1 MANSLPSSTNPPY
14 QTLVGGITL
23 VHTPVIPYYG
33 YMIDSSDDL
42 RVVELFAGVGGF
54 RLGFDRAGGFKTIY
68 ANDFDSWCKK
78 TYDGY
83 FGDGAMD
90 LRDIQTVHESEI
102 PDCDV
107 LTAGFPCQPF
117 SKIGKLHGFA
127 DARGTLFWDVLRILK
142 AKRPKAFVLENVANL
157 VKHDG
162 GYTFERIRDG
172 LENELGYTVYYQV
185 LNSKDYGLPQDRKRI
200 YMVGFRDDV
209 AFQFPQAVELKKHV
223 KDILEKEPVHDF
235 YYMSQK
241 YMDGLEKH
249 RQRHEAKGHGF
260 GYRVLDPEGI
270 STTCVVGNMG
280 RERNL
285 IKDTPRHGAVNR
297 AGSELNSEGIR
308 KLTVREYARLQGF
321 PDDYEFSDKVTV
333 AYKQIGN
340 AVSVS
345 VAEAVARELKKS
357 LNLALAAETSVP
369 SAHALSFKK
378 TALAVGS

>member
-1 MANSLPSSTNPPY
+1 MQSK
-14 QTLVGGITL
+14 
-23 VHTPVIPYYG
+23 
-33 YMIDSSDDL
+33 DDTQQFT
-42 RVVELFAGVGGF
+42 VAELFAGVGGF
-54 RLGFDRAGGFKTIY
+54 TIGFRNAGFKTIY

-83 FGDGAMD
+83 FGEGAMD
-90 LRDIQTVHESEI
+90 LRDIQTVDEKEI
-102 PDCDV
+102 PDCDI

-142 AKRPKAFVLENVANL
+142 EKQPKAFVLENVANL
-157 VKHDG
+157 MKHDKG
-162 GYTFERIRDG
+162 NTFERIRDG
-172 LENELGYTVYYQV
+172 LENELGYHVHYKV
-185 LNSKDYGLPQDRKRI
+185 LNTKDFGAPQDRKRI
-200 YMVGFRDDV
+200 YMVGFKEDV
-209 AFQFPQAVELKKHV
+209 PFSFPEPIELKKFV

-249 RQRHEAKGHGF
+249 LERHKSKGHGF
-260 GYRVLDPEGI
+260 GYRVLDVNGI

-285 IKDTPRHGAVNR
+285 IQDLPRPDAVGR
-297 AGSELNSEGIR
+297 TGSPVNSRGVR

-340 AVSVS
+340 AVSVPVAQA
-345 VAEAVARELKKS
+345 VAEQVKK
-357 LNLALAAETSVP
+357 ALASSSLPVAKASYTNVFRIATQTV
-369 SAHALSFKK
+369 SA
-378 TALAVGS
+378 

>member
-1 MANSLPSSTNPPY
+1 MINSSTDIL
-14 QTLVGGITL
+14 T
-23 VHTPVIPYYG
+23 
-33 YMIDSSDDL
+33 
-42 RVVELFAGVGGF
+42 VVELFAGIGGF

-83 FGDGAMD
+83 FGEGAMD
-90 LRDIQTVHESEI
+90 LRDIQKVDENEI

-142 AKRPKAFVLENVANL
+142 AKQPKAFVLENVANL
-157 VKHDG
+157 MKHDK

-172 LENELGYTVYYQV
+172 LENELGYNVHYQI
-185 LNSKDYGLPQDRKRI
+185 LNTKDFGLPQDRKRI
-200 YMVGFRDDV
+200 YIVGFKEDIP
-209 AFQFPQAVELKKHV
+209 FNFPKETELKKYV
-223 KDILEKEPVHDF
+223 EDILESKPVHDF
-235 YYMSQK
+235 YFMSQK
-241 YMDGLEKH
+241 YMDGLKKH
-249 RQRHEAKGHGF
+249 RERHAAKGHGF
-260 GYRVLDPEGI
+260 GYRVLDPKGI

-285 IKDTPRHGAVNR
+285 IKDNPRPDRVNR
-297 AGSELNSEGIR
+297 AGSPLNTEGIR
-308 KLTVREYARLQGF
+308 KLTEREYARLQGF
-321 PDDYEFSDKVTV
+321 PDNYVFPDKVTV

-340 AVSVS
+340 AVSVP
-345 VAEAVARELKKS
+345 VAEAVAREVKKS
-357 LNLALAAETSVP
+357 LDLTTSPIFIPGAKSRV
-369 SAHALSFKK
+369 FEE